1 MKWFILR
8 SALDFFVILK
18 IQSIRLMKQFWKK
31 TIRNELKNIG
41 WNNNDIVTNLKI
53 KKSFGNQYFL
63 NSGVFYLGKIFI

>member
-1 MKWFILR
+1 
-8 SALDFFVILK
+8 
-18 IQSIRLMKQFWKK
+18 MKQFWKK

-41 WNNNDIVTNLKI
+41 WNNNDIVTTLKI